1 MGDPPG
7 RVEFAEIT
15 PIDGDRFVGQ
25 DHPPGEVDLAVML
38 IGLAG
43 RDDPLPAPAGD
54 AGPLGERFRARD
66 TKPSGEG
73 SSESPTAL
81 SPPPRLLKPQYPGV
95 LPPCPQKEAG
105 DDRTVIQITV
115 IQITWRHDETAV
127 NYRLL
132 KGQRQA
138 QAWR

>member
-73 SSESPTAL
+73 SSEVANRSFAATP
-81 SPPPRLLKPQYPGV
+81 SSQ
-95 LPPCPQKEAG
+95 
-105 DDRTVIQITV
+105 
-115 IQITWRHDETAV
+115 TAV
-127 NYRLL
+127 PRGIAALPS
-132 KGQRQA
+132 KGGR
-138 QAWR
+138 R